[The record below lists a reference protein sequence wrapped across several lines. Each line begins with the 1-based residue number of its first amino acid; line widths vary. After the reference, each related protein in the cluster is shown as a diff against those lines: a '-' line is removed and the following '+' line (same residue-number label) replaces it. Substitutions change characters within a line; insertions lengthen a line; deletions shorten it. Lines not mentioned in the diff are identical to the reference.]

1 MTAFFTTDHQL
12 NSSDE
17 TGSLNPAQRNLTELK
32 EYQITE
38 QLYSGNRT
46 LVYRGI
52 RKHDRYPVVIKLL
65 RNSFPDFNE
74 LLQFR
79 NQYAIAKNFD
89 LPNVVKTLALES
101 YQNSYALVIEDYGG
115 ISLKKLLEKSN
126 STETTLT
133 ISFGHNPRTLTIFL
147 NIAIQIAT
155 ALDGLY
161 RHQVIHKDLKPANIL
176 INPETHQV
184 KLTDFSISSLLPRET
199 PDIRHATTLEGT
211 LAYMSPEQ
219 TGRMNRGIDY
229 RSDFYAFGVTC
240 YELLTGQLP
249 FISDDPMELIH
260 CHLAQQPLPLR
271 QLQPAIPP
279 VLADI
284 VSKLMAKNAEN
295 RYQSASGI
303 KHDLEI
309 CLAQLQKT
317 GDIPAFAIG
326 TNDTSD
332 RFLIPEKLYGR
343 ELEVAALLDAF
354 DRVSS
359 GTAELTLIA
368 GISGMGK
375 TAIVQEIHKPVVRQ
389 RGYFIQGKYDQL
401 QRSRPFSAFVQAFH
415 DLIRQLLASP
425 DSELQIWKD
434 NILAAVGDNGEIL
447 IEVFPELENIIGKQ
461 PLSLELSGSAAQHQF
476 NLVMQRFVQV
486 FSTAAHP
493 LVLFLDDLQ
502 WADAESLQLLEILI
516 QSTKYLLV
524 LGAYR
529 DNEVA
534 PVHPLQLSIND
545 IKKTGVTVHTITLQP
560 LQLEDLNHLVAE
572 TLHCPLPLAQPLAV
586 LTYQKTQGNPFF
598 ANQLLKALHQ
608 DAQITFDPYQ
618 QQWQWQITAAIAND
632 VVEFMAVQLQ
642 KLPLETQK
650 ALQFAAC
657 IGTQFDLQTLAV
669 VLKWSLADTAA
680 ALLSG
685 LHASLLIST
694 AETYK
699 YFTQSVANSAPP
711 IAANPVYY
719 FSHDR
724 IQQAAYSLISDQQ
737 KQSTHLCIGQL
748 LQREFAGIAAGDK
761 LFDIVGQ
768 LNRGK
773 ELITAPTERQ
783 TLAGLNFAAGR
794 RARSSNAYTAA
805 SAYLQTGIE
814 LLTTDCWQTQYD
826 LALDLYVA
834 AAEAGYLSG
843 DTATML
849 KMSAVVLQE
858 ARTVLDKIKIYEL
871 QIGSQTAHGQM
882 LEAIA
887 IGRVALQEL
896 GFPLMAVA
904 DEAVVAHTLQHLASQ
919 LQGRAAAAL
928 IDLPVMQDPSAQAA
942 MKLCVILGAPIFIG
956 MPSLM
961 PILSAM
967 MVSISLQ
974 FGNTSASLVGY
985 ANYGLVLSSFLRDI
999 ETGYSFGKLA
1009 LQLLDHFDAR
1019 EFQSTILFVFGGW
1032 LQHRQEA
1039 LRAALPTLKN
1049 GYMTGIETGA
1059 LPIAGY
1065 SINCY
1070 YEAHLL
1076 SGIELESWVAAAA
1089 AHSLALAQMK
1099 QYSAQAH
1106 LDIKRQVAHH
1116 FSQGPNQSDSL
1127 NSNAA
1132 AEISILAPHQQEHDL
1147 SYSAYVYIYQLL
1159 LAYSFG
1165 NYPAALTA
1173 LQHAQQYLLAVSG
1186 MMLVPVFH
1194 FYAALTYIALLTT
1207 QPAAE
1212 QTVMLA
1218 QIETHQSILAEWSQ
1232 TAPMNYLHKWHLIEA
1247 EKQRVLGQR
1256 ALAIEHYD
1264 LAITGAQT
1272 QQFLNEEALANEL
1285 TAKFYLAWGQV
1296 KVAQVYMT
1304 EAYYCYTRWGAT
1316 AKVDDLTTH
1325 YAQLLSLISSTE
1337 KNLEMS
1343 LFSTN
1348 GSNQLDLATLF
1359 KASRAISEEI
1369 ELDKLL
1375 ATLLNS
1381 VITNAGADKCV
1392 LLLQKEQTLEIIA
1405 RVESGQPPQLLVPI
1419 PLAVSQDVAISVVS
1433 AVQSRQEPLVLDD
1446 AMRHPQFAQDS
1457 YIQQQQLASIL
1468 CCPIINQGRWVGAIY
1483 LENSLTTG
1491 AFTSDRLDL
1500 LKLLTA
1506 QAAISIE
1513 NAQLYTEQKAS
1524 LVSLE
1529 QRVAERTTE
1538 LTVAKELADQANQAK
1553 SGFLAN
1559 MSHELRTPLNAILGM
1574 SECLQEGTFG
1584 DINDRQQR
1592 SLQTIEKSGKHLLS
1606 LINDILE
1613 ISKIEAG
1620 KLELEISNVAIEQ
1633 LSNSSLSFVRQQ
1645 SLQKDIHLISNFQPN
1660 LGSIFVDER
1669 RIRQVLIN
1677 LLSNA
1682 VKFTPV
1688 RGQVILNTYCEEAG
1702 DATDPVLMTAAA
1714 EHTHFLCFS
1723 VTDNGIGIAPADLGK
1738 LFQPFVQIDNRLSRQ
1753 HAGTGLGLSLV
1764 KQIVDLHGGA
1774 VVVQSE
1780 AGQGSCF
1787 TVRLPYNKP
1796 YSQTDSA
1803 LLPPSAHLA
1812 ACLPSGNLQDADTS
1826 EVVKPLILLAEDNPA
1841 NTETF
1846 VSYLESRGYCLILAS
1861 NGQEAIDLN
1870 NLHNP
1875 NLILMD
1881 IQMPKVNGLEA
1892 IQQIR
1897 IDHQDVPIIALTAL
1911 AMQDDR
1917 EKCLQVGANEYLSK
1931 PVSLKQLNTIIKQL
1945 LVSQTHN

>member
-1 MTAFFTTDHQL
+1 MTASLIMDNN
-12 NSSDE
+12 NSSSEISDF
-17 TGSLNPAQRNLTELK
+17 NPEHCDLPEFK

-38 QLYSGNRT
+38 QLYLGNRT
-46 LVYRGI
+46 LVYRAI
-52 RKHDRYPVVIKLL
+52 RKCDRQPVVIKLL

-79 NQYAIAKNFD
+79 HQYAIAKNFD

-101 YQNSYALVIEDYGG
+101 YQHSYILVMKDYGG
-115 ISLKKLLEKSN
+115 ISLKKLLEKSPGQGTK
-126 STETTLT
+126 STIVFGNNPLT
-133 ISFGHNPRTLTIFL
+133 IITFL
-147 NIAIQIAT
+147 NIAIQVAT

-176 INPETHQV
+176 INPETQQV

-199 PDIRHATTLEGT
+199 LDIRHATALEGT
-211 LAYMSPEQ
+211 LAYISPEQ

-249 FISDDPMELIH
+249 FVSEDPMELIH
-260 CHLAQQPLPLR
+260 CHLAKQPRPIR

-295 RYQSASGI
+295 RYQSALGI

-309 CLAQLQKT
+309 CLAQLQQT
-317 GDIPAFAIG
+317 GDIPAFAIA
-326 TNDTSD
+326 TKDTSD

-343 ELEVAALLDAF
+343 AVEITALRNAF
-354 DRVSS
+354 DRVSR
-359 GTAELTLIA
+359 GAAELTLIA
-368 GISGMGK
+368 GISGIGK
-375 TAIVQEIHKPVVRQ
+375 TAIVQEIHQPVARQ

-401 QRSRPFSAFVQAFH
+401 QRNLPFSAFVQAFH
-415 DLIRQLLASP
+415 DLIKQLLASP
-425 DSELQIWKD
+425 DRELQIWKGK
-434 NILAAVGDNGEIL
+434 ILAAVGNQGEIL
-447 IEVFPELENIIGKQ
+447 IEVFPELENIIGNQ
-461 PLSLELSGSAAQHQF
+461 SPARSLLGDATQHQF
-476 NLVMQRFVQV
+476 NLVMQKFVQV

-502 WADAESLQLLEILI
+502 WADIESLQLLESLI

-529 DNEVA
+529 DNEVS
-534 PVHPLQLSIND
+534 PVHPLQLAIND
-545 IKKTGVTVHTITLQP
+545 IKKTGVTVNTIALQP
-560 LQLEDLNHLVAE
+560 LQLEDLNHLIAE
-572 TLHCPLPLAQPLAV
+572 TLHCPLPLAYPLAV
-586 LTYQKTQGNPFF
+586 LTYQKTRGNPFF
-598 ANQLLKALHQ
+598 TNQLLKALHQ
-608 DAQITFDPYQ
+608 DQQITFDPQ
-618 QQWQWQITAAIAND
+618 KQQWEWHITTAIAND
-632 VVEFMAVQLQ
+632 VVDFMALQLQ
-642 KLPLETQK
+642 KLPPATQK
-650 ALQFAAC
+650 ALQLASC
-657 IGTQFDLQTLAV
+657 IGTRFDLQTLAV
-669 VLKWSLADTAA
+669 VLNWSLVDTAA
-680 ALLSG
+680 ALLPG
-685 LHASLLIST
+685 LQESLLIST

-699 YFTQSVANSAPP
+699 YLTESVMSSVTSTSV
-711 IAANPVYY
+711 NPVYY
-719 FSHDR
+719 FAHDR
-724 IQQAAYSLISDQQ
+724 IQQAAYSLIPDQQ
-737 KQSTHLCIGQL
+737 KQSTHLFIGQL
-748 LQREFAGIAAGDK
+748 LQAEFSEKATGDK
-761 LFDIVGQ
+761 LFDIVRQ
-768 LNRGK
+768 LNLGK
-773 ELITAPTERQ
+773 ELITESTQRQ
-783 TLAGLNFAAGR
+783 SLAGLNFAAGR
-794 RARSSNAYTAA
+794 RARSANAYTAA

-826 LALDLYVA
+826 LAIDLYTA
-834 AAEAGYLSG
+834 AAEASYLSG

-849 KMSAVVLQE
+849 KMNAVVLQ
-858 ARTVLDKIKIYEL
+858 AAHSVLDKIKIYVL
-871 QIGSQTAHGQM
+871 QIESQTATGQM

-896 GFPLMAVA
+896 GFSLPAVA
-904 DEAVVAHTLQHLASQ
+904 DEAVVEQTLQQLASQ
-919 LQGRAAAAL
+919 LEGRLAAEL
-928 IDLPVMQDPSAQAA
+928 TDLPVMNNPTAVAA

-974 FGNTSASLVGY
+974 FGNTAASLVGY
-985 ANYGLVLSSFLRDI
+985 ANYGLVLSSFENDI

-1019 EFQSTILFVFGGW
+1019 TCKSTILFVFGGW

-1039 LRAALPTLKN
+1039 IRATLPTLKN
-1049 GYMTGIETGA
+1049 AYMAGIETGA

-1076 SGIELESWVAAAA
+1076 SGIELESWVEEAA

-1106 LDIKRQVAHH
+1106 LDIKRQVAQH
-1116 FSQGPNQSDSL
+1116 FS
-1127 NSNAA
+1127 NSNNID
-1132 AEISILAPHQQEHDL
+1132 AEILMLSPQQQEHDL
-1147 SYSAYVYIYQLL
+1147 SCSAYISIYQLL

-1165 NYPAALTA
+1165 NYPAALTYRH
-1173 LQHAQQYLLAVSG
+1173 QAQQYLPAVSG
-1186 MMLVPVFH
+1186 MMLIPVFH
-1194 FYAALTYIALLTT
+1194 FYAALTYIALLGT

-1212 QTVMLA
+1212 QAVMLA

-1232 TAPMNYLHKWHLIEA
+1232 TAPTNYLHKWHLVEA
-1247 EKQRVLGQR
+1247 EKQRVLGNR

-1264 LAITGAQT
+1264 LAITGAET
-1272 QQFLNEEALANEL
+1272 NQFLNEEALANEL
-1285 TAKFYLAWGQV
+1285 TAKFYLDWGRV

-1304 EAYYCYTRWGAT
+1304 AAYYGYIRWGAT
-1316 AKVDDLTTH
+1316 AKVIDLTTR
-1325 YAQLLSLISSTE
+1325 YTQLLSLISNTAS
-1337 KNLEMS
+1337 NLETS
-1343 LFSTN
+1343 LFSTS
-1348 GSNQLDLATLF
+1348 GSNQLDLATLLRV
-1359 KASRAISEEI
+1359 SRAISEEI

-1375 ATLLNS
+1375 ATLLKN

-1405 RVESGQPPQLLVPI
+1405 RVAAGQQPQLLAPI
-1419 PLAVSQDVAISVVS
+1419 ALEVSQDLAISVVN
-1433 AVQSRQEPLVLDD
+1433 AVRSNQEPLLLDN
-1446 AMRHPQFAQDS
+1446 AIKHPQFSQDA
-1457 YIQQQQLASIL
+1457 YIQQHQLSSIL
-1468 CCPIINQGRWVGAIY
+1468 CCPIIKQGRLIGAIY
-1483 LENSLTTG
+1483 LENSLTTA
-1491 AFTSDRLDL
+1491 AFTRDRLDL
-1500 LKLLTA
+1500 LQLLTA

-1513 NAQLYTEQKAS
+1513 NAQLYTEQQVS
-1524 LVSLE
+1524 LASLE
-1529 QRVAERTTE
+1529 QRVVERTTE
-1538 LTVAKELADQANQAK
+1538 LKVAKELADQANQAK

-1574 SECLQEGTFG
+1574 SECLQEGVFG

-1592 SLQTIEKSGKHLLS
+1592 SIQTIEKSGSHLLA

-1620 KLELEISNVAIEQ
+1620 KLELEVTDTAIEQ
-1633 LSNSSLSFVRQQ
+1633 LCNSSLSFVRQQ
-1645 SLQKDIHLISNFQPN
+1645 ALQKDIHLISNFQAD
-1660 LGSIFVDER
+1660 LGSTDVDER

-1682 VKFTPV
+1682 VKFTPM
-1688 RGQVILNTYCEEAG
+1688 RGQVILNAYCEEVTTG
-1702 DATDPVLMTAAA
+1702 VNPAAA
-1714 EHTHFLCFS
+1714 PTHVLCLS
-1723 VTDNGIGIAPADLGK
+1723 VTDNGIGIASSDLSK
-1738 LFQPFVQIDNRLSRQ
+1738 LFQPFVQIDNSLSRQ

-1764 KQIVDLHGGA
+1764 KQIVDLHGGSVA
-1774 VVVQSE
+1774 VNSE
-1780 AGQGSCF
+1780 VGQGSCF
-1787 TVRLPYNKP
+1787 TIRLPYNQLQRSLAP
-1796 YSQTDSA
+1796 GGTHLDG
-1803 LLPPSAHLA
+1803 PPS
-1812 ACLPSGNLQDADTS
+1812 GTIQDS
-1826 EVVKPLILLAEDNPA
+1826 HSNEPVQPLILLAEDNLA

-1846 VSYLESRGYCLILAS
+1846 VNYLESRGYRLILAT

-1870 NLHNP
+1870 KLHTP

-1897 IDHQDVPIIALTAL
+1897 ANYQDIPIIALTAL

-1917 EKCLQVGANEYLSK
+1917 EKCLQAGATEYLSK
-1931 PVSLKQLNTIIKQL
+1931 PVQLKQLNNTIRQL
-1945 LVSQTHN
+1945 LATSALN